1 VDCSKRKRNKTG
13 INMPQKTLQ
22 EISDHVGG
30 TIIGDG
36 SVTIESTSTL
46 DQAGSG
52 QITFLS
58 NPKYASR
65 VKETQAAAVLVAEEV
80 QTGAAQI
87 IAEDPYYAFMQTVV
101 LLHGHR
107 EHPEIGVSPSATV
120 ADTAEIGQNC
130 NIHPHAVI
138 HDKAVIGDNC
148 QIYSGVFIGPNVK
161 LGGDCIV
168 YPNAVIYD
176 GCQVGDRV
184 IIQSNASVG
193 QDGFGFATHKGEH
206 HKIPQIGIVVLED
219 DVEIGSG
226 CVIER
231 GTLDNTIIG
240 KGSKIG
246 DSVAVGHGTKIGPY
260 CLLVPQAGVAGSAEL
275 GHHCVLGGQVGVV
288 GHIKIGNMV
297 KIGAQAGVI
306 GNVPDGATIVGSPAI
321 DANKAKRAYAL
332 IETLPD
338 MRKKLKKLDKEI
350 TKLKEK

>member
-1 VDCSKRKRNKTG
+1 
-13 INMPQKTLQ
+13 MPPKTLQ
-22 EISDHVGG
+22 EIADHVGG

-36 SVTIESTSTL
+36 SVIIESASTL
-46 DQAGSG
+46 DSAGAG

-58 NPKYASR
+58 NPKYAPR
-65 VKETQAAAVLVAEEV
+65 VKETQAAAVLVAEGLE
-80 QTGAAQI
+80 TSAAQI
-87 IAEDPYYAFMQTVV
+87 IAEDPYYAFMQAVV

-107 EHPEIGVSPSATV
+107 EHPDIGISSLATI
-120 ADTAEIGQNC
+120 ADTAKIGQNC
-130 NIHPHAVI
+130 NIHPHAII
-138 HDKAVIGDNC
+138 HDNAVIGENC
-148 QIYSGVFIGPNVK
+148 QIYSGVFIGLNVTI
-161 LGGDCIV
+161 GSDCIL

-184 IIQSNASVG
+184 IVQSNASIG
-193 QDGFGFATHKGEH
+193 QDGFGFATHQGEH
-206 HKIPQIGIVVLED
+206 HKIPQIGIVILED

-226 CVIER
+226 STIER
-231 GTLDNTIIG
+231 GTLNNTVIG

-246 DSVAVGHGTKIGPY
+246 DVVAIGHGTQVGPH
-260 CLLVPQAGVAGSAEL
+260 CLLVPQVGVAGSAEL

-306 GNVPDGATIVGSPAI
+306 GNVPDGVTIVGSPAI

-338 MRKKLKKLDKEI
+338 MRKRLRTLDKEVKRI
-350 TKLKEK
+350 KDTHE